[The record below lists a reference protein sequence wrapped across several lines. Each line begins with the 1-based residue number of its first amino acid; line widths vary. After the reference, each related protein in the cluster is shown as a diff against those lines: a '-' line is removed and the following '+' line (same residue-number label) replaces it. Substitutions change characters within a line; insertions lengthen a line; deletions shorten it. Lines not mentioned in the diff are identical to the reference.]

1 MAGTGTCATSITG
14 NNVTVTVGGVREREV
29 RGEG

>member
-14 NNVTVTVGGVREREV
+14 NNVTVTVGGVRDEG
-29 RGEG
+29 GEG